1 MAYKRIERKDAVEE
15 IQKTRIRDALARPI
29 DPIEV
34 RSMWTRL
41 KKTHRVT
48 RRLVGIRE
56 VKEMMNDL
64 RGASLSGLELEDL
77 LLLSCVADDLKAAHS
92 EYKIPVPE
100 WLSRRQEEIGGA
112 IVTLRKS
119 ALESKVR
126 ELKDTQERLK
136 STEQKRKDVD
146 AELAEVQAALSDAD

>member
-15 IQKTRIRDALARPI
+15 IQKARIRDALARPI
-29 DPIEV
+29 DAIEV
-34 RSMWTRL
+34 RSMWTRM
-41 KKTHRVT
+41 KKSHEIT

-64 RGASLSGLELEDL
+64 RGASLTGLELEDL
-77 LLLSCVADDLKAAHS
+77 LLLSCVADDLGAAHK

-100 WLSRRQEEIGGA
+100 WLTRRKEEIGAA
-112 IVTLRKS
+112 IGSLRKS
-119 ALESKVR
+119 SLESKVR
-126 ELKDTQERLK
+126 ELQDTQERLK

-146 AELAEVQAALSDAD
+146 AELAEVQAALSDA